1 MITRHGQFKK
11 PINIINVYGEQ
22 EGRNKNQ
29 EVEERWLRICNH
41 LKVIEDRNEEVIL
54 LGDMNKLIGNDKYG
68 VEGNNPKVTFGG
80 KLVHKLL
87 ENENY
92 LLLNN
97 SQKCN
102 GGPFTRVDPSDQSKL
117 SCLSLVIISNGLYEY
132 VEELKIDNL
141 RQFTPH
147 RAMKNKLVYTD
158 HFSLIL
164 NENQK
169 F

>member
-1 MITRHGQFKK
+1 
-11 PINIINVYGEQ
+11 
-22 EGRNKNQ
+22 
-29 EVEERWLRICNH
+29 
-41 LKVIEDRNEEVIL
+41 
-54 LGDMNKLIGNDKYG
+54 MNKLVGNGQYG
-68 VEGNNPKVTFGG
+68 VDGNNPKVTFGG

-87 ENENY
+87 ENRKY

-102 GGPFTRVDPSDQSKL
+102 WGPFTRVDPSDQSKL

-132 VEELKIDNL
+132 VEELKIDNQ

-147 RAMKNKLVYTD
+147 RAMRNKLVYTD

-164 NENQK
+164 K
-169 F
+169 LKKITHKYIYV